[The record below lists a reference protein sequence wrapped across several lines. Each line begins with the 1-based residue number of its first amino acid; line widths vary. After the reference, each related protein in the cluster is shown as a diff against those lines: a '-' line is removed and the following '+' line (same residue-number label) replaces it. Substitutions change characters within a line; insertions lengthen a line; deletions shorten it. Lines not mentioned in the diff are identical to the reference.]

1 MDKSPR
7 EEFIEAVCAQ
17 VRFTPAR
24 KQIADELRA
33 HLEDRAAMLTE
44 HGVPPGDAAARAAAS
59 MGDPAEIG
67 AALDK
72 EHSSFWGWTAELAGV
87 FIGLVIALFLLFGW
101 LGIFFLQEDFD
112 GAFLYRY
119 STSGSMGHYLSGFD
133 EEDIICRGRTLALLE
148 TEEYW
153 AVVTGVG
160 LCVPTP
166 ALQTDCFVI
175 YKNPFVHEHPRYS
188 GCVRVERVEGEGGP
202 LDSWTLAQAYELWR
216 EGEGPMPDIPE
227 ELTLTLVS
235 DLGKSVTIT
244 VPMTWRNGG

>member
-1 MDKSPR
+1 MDRSPR

-17 VRFTPAR
+17 VRFSPAR

-101 LGIFFLQEDFD
+101 LGIFFLQEYFD

-119 STSGSMGHYLSGFD
+119 STSGMDHYLSMYD
-133 EEDIICRGRTLALLE
+133 EEDTICKGRTLALLE

-160 LCVPTP
+160 LCTTST

-175 YKNPFVHEHPRYS
+175 YKNPFAHEHPRYS
-188 GCVRVERVEGEGGP
+188 GCVRVEEVEGEDGP
-202 LDSWTLAQAYELWR
+202 LDSGALCRAYEAWQK
-216 EGEGPMPDIPE
+216 GEGPKPDIPE

-235 DLGKSVTIT
+235 DLGKRATFT
-244 VPMTWRNGG
+244 VDMTSA

>member
-1 MDKSPR
+1 MDRSPR

-17 VRFTPAR
+17 VRFSPAR

-33 HLEDRAAMLTE
+33 HLEDRAAMLME
-44 HGVPPGDAAARAAAS
+44 HGVVPEDAAARAAAS

-72 EHSSFWGWTAELAGV
+72 EHSPFWGWTAELTGA
-87 FIGLVIALFLLFGW
+87 FIGLTIALFLLFGW
-101 LGIFFLQEDFD
+101 LGVFFLQEDFD
-112 GAFLYRY
+112 GGFLTRY

-133 EEDIICRGRTLALLE
+133 EEDIICRGRTLVLLE

-160 LCVPTP
+160 LCTTST

-175 YKNPFVHEHPRYS
+175 YKNPFAHEHPRYS
-188 GCVRVERVEGEGGP
+188 GCVRVEEVEGEDGP
-202 LDSWTLAQAYELWR
+202 LDSGALCRAYEAWQK
-216 EGEGPMPDIPE
+216 GEGPKPDIPE

-235 DLGKSVTIT
+235 DLGKRATFT
-244 VPMTWRNGG
+244 VDMTSA

>member
-1 MDKSPR
+1 MDRSSR

-24 KQIADELRA
+24 KQIAAELRA
-33 HLEDRAAMLTE
+33 HLEDRAAMLE
-44 HGVPPGDAAARAAAS
+44 ERGFPPGDAAARAAAS

-119 STSGSMGHYLSGFD
+119 STSGMDHYLSMYD
-133 EEDIICRGRTLALLE
+133 EEDTICKGRTLALLE

-188 GCVRVERVEGEGGP
+188 GCVRVEGVEGEDGP
-202 LDSWTLAQAYELWR
+202 LDSWALVQAYELWR

-235 DLGKSVTIT
+235 DLAKSVTIT